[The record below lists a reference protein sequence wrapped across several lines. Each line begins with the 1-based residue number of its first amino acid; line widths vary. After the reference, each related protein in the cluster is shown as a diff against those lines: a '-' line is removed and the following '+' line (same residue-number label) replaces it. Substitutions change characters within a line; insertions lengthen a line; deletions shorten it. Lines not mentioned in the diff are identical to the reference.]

1 MTGRD
6 LPDGNF
12 KELETSGA
20 KQKSD
25 SSVVAKVGASN
36 INAWILTIIYAMSF
50 GVELTVTNVASQYF
64 HDYHGTTPAISGV
77 IAATFGLMNLFAR
90 SLGGLTSD
98 AANKRFGMRGR
109 LWALWIFQTIEGV
122 LCLLIGIITLSSTAP
137 SLAPDAAQTTGYV
150 STSDGWMEFT
160 GPNITATIEL
170 CGVAQVQITD
180 VMRSNVDAIH
190 SDLEDA
196 KKVIIM
202 SDPLGAGADCISH
215 SGTLGTS
222 ILVFILFSVAVQ
234 MAEGLCYGIVPSISK
249 PALGV
254 VSGMVGAGGNA
265 GSLLTNAAFFLGGAR
280 KDQAFINMGI
290 MIIVVTGLMFGV
302 YFPEHGG
309 MIVPK
314 GALRGY
320 DPQIIKPP
328 AGYRGADS
336 MDFANAEKGK
346 QLEAKSSSSSTTV
359 SASSSSLPPMNVKL
373 TPPTG
378 VSV

>member
-1 MTGRD
+1 MPFVFLGFMAATGDNEDQSWRLCFLVPLALHLISAALTMTGRD

-36 INAWILTIIYAMSF
+36 INAWIMTIIYAMSF

-64 HDYHGTTPAISGV
+64 HDYHGTTPGISGI

-98 AANKRFGMRGR
+98 AANKCFGMRGR
-109 LWALWIFQTIEGV
+109 LCPCCHLTHVAHCSLAAHLVHLGPRSLPLTPSTPTPTPARLLGCAGALWIFQTIEGV
-122 LCLLIGIITLSSTAP
+122 FCLLIGVITLSSTAP
-137 SLAPDAAQTTGYV
+137 SLAPGAAQTTGYV
-150 STSDGWMEFT
+150 STSDGWMAFT

-170 CGVAQVQITD
+170 CGTEEVKITD
-180 VMRSNVDAIH
+180 VMRPSVDAIH
-190 SDLEDA
+190 ADLEDLKA
-196 KKVIIM
+196 VIIM
-202 SDPLGAGADCISH
+202 SDPSGDGADCISH

-265 GSLLTNAAFFLGGAR
+265 GSLITNAAFFLGGDR
-280 KDQAFINMGI
+280 KDQAFINMG
-290 MIIVVTGLMFGV
+290 
-302 YFPEHGG
+302 
-309 MIVPK
+309 
-314 GALRGY
+314 
-320 DPQIIKPP
+320 
-328 AGYRGADS
+328 
-336 MDFANAEKGK
+336 
-346 QLEAKSSSSSTTV
+346 
-359 SASSSSLPPMNVKL
+359 SA
-373 TPPTG
+373 
-378 VSV
+378 